1 MSYSTDVADF
11 MGTLGGS
18 FYEEATNESNESL
31 EDHSNPGDS
40 GIELEPGNLNALL
53 GNFDEAFVNGSN
65 DVHLKAKLLES
76 RVDKMMAEMSH
87 VQKIIVESN
96 IQDSST
102 IFSEEDEFQD
112 PIGDF
117 EVDNGS
123 QVNNFF
129 FIKTLIYFIP
139 KQYTYNSYLQDMQKD
154 IDKAIHDAVK
164 QLNCDMEHMK
174 ARLASVEHL
183 VSAIKSSSDSNTSKS
198 FLGELSPSTTAFV
211 VIWPFIAFVMMKICN
226 KP

>member
-117 EVDNGS
+117 EVDNGP
-123 QVNNFF
+123 QVNIFF
-129 FIKTLIYFIP
+129 
-139 KQYTYNSYLQDMQKD
+139 
-154 IDKAIHDAVK
+154 
-164 QLNCDMEHMK
+164 
-174 ARLASVEHL
+174 
-183 VSAIKSSSDSNTSKS
+183 SSRH
-198 FLGELSPSTTAFV
+198 
-211 VIWPFIAFVMMKICN
+211 
-226 KP
+226 